1 VKKLIQPLS
10 RGFLMGLLLFVFAC
24 TGGPAPQVSEVP
36 DTPIERAITAHGMDK
51 LDSVN
56 MSFSFRDRDYGI
68 ERNHG
73 AYTYTRTYTDTL
85 DRRIVDTLTND
96 GFVRLIDGQ
105 QAVLNAEDST
115 AFANSLNSVRYFVML
130 PYTLRDPAV
139 QRTDLGEVTIDGQTY
154 DRVKV
159 TFAAAGGGQDHEDI
173 YHYFFN
179 SDNGELDYLAY
190 SFDVNEGGL
199 RFRKAINKR
208 RVGGILL
215 QDYVNYGV
223 NGEDRDIDRV
233 VEKYAAGELPELSV
247 IENVAVRVN

>member
-1 VKKLIQPLS
+1 MKKVIQPLS
-10 RGFLMGLLLFVFAC
+10 RSFLMGLLLSVFAC
-24 TGGPAPQVSEVP
+24 TGDPAPQESVAP
-36 DTPIERAITAHGMDK
+36 ITPIERAISAHGMDK
-51 LDSVN
+51 LDSVS
-56 MSFSFRDRDYGI
+56 MSFTFRDRDYGI
-68 ERNHG
+68 ERNYG

-96 GFVRLIDGQ
+96 AFVRLIDGQ
-105 QAVLNAEDST
+105 RAVLNAEDSM

-139 QRTDLGEVTIDGQTY
+139 QRTDLGEVTIDGQAY

-179 SDNGELDYLAY
+179 KDNGELDYLAY
-190 SFDVNEGGL
+190 SFDVNDGGL

-208 RVGGILL
+208 RVGGVLL
-215 QDYVNYGV
+215 QDYINYGV
-223 NGEDRDIDRV
+223 NGDDRDIDRV
-233 VEKYAAGELPELSV
+233 VEKFVAGELPELSL
-247 IENVAVRVN
+247 IENEAVRVE